1 MGLRSSVSLVESFSY
16 IDDPRSDS
24 GKRHDLM
31 DIISIAICAVICGAE
46 GWADVELF
54 GRSKYDWL
62 KRFLKLPNGI
72 PSHDTFGRVFSL
84 IDPAQF
90 QRCFVDWVK
99 GISELTQGEVIAI
112 DGKTLRGSYDRS
124 RSRSAIHMASA
135 WAQKNSLVLGQVKV
149 ADRSNEIT
157 AIPRLLSM
165 LEVSGCIVTIDAMGC
180 QKEIASK
187 IIKSGADY
195 VLSVKKNQ
203 PQLYED
209 IAETFADGLEN
220 ISHDFSE
227 TVDKGHGRMEIRKCW
242 AISETD
248 YLDYV
253 NEDSRWKSLSSIAM
267 VESER
272 RVDGETTIESR
283 FYISSLPNDAERL
296 LAATRGHWSIENSL
310 HWVLDI
316 SFREDESRVREGSA
330 PENLAVIRHMALNLL
345 KQDRTVKASIKGK
358 RKRAGWDNDFL
369 LAVISQ

>member
-1 MGLRSSVSLVESFSY
+1 MGLRSSVSLVESFSH

-84 IDPAQF
+84 IDPTQF

-112 DGKTLRGSYDRS
+112 DGKSLRGSYDRS
-124 RSRSAIHMASA
+124 GGRSAIHMVSA

-149 ADRSNEIT
+149 DDRSNEIT

-187 IIKSGADY
+187 IIERRADY

-203 PQLYED
+203 PQLY
-209 IAETFADGLEN
+209 
-220 ISHDFSE
+220 
-227 TVDKGHGRMEIRKCW
+227 
-242 AISETD
+242 
-248 YLDYV
+248 
-253 NEDSRWKSLSSIAM
+253 
-267 VESER
+267 
-272 RVDGETTIESR
+272 
-283 FYISSLPNDAERL
+283 
-296 LAATRGHWSIENSL
+296 
-310 HWVLDI
+310 
-316 SFREDESRVREGSA
+316 
-330 PENLAVIRHMALNLL
+330 RH
-345 KQDRTVKASIKGK
+345 R
-358 RKRAGWDNDFL
+358 
-369 LAVISQ
+369 

>member
-124 RSRSAIHMASA
+124 RSRSAIHMVSA

-165 LEVSGCIVTIDAMGC
+165 LEVSGCIVAIDAMGC

-296 LAATRGHWSIENSL
+296 LAATRGHLSIENSL

>member
-31 DIISIAICAVICGAE
+31 DIISIAVCAVICGAE

-84 IDPAQF
+84 IDPSQF

-99 GISELTQGEVIAI
+99 GISELTHGEVIAI
-112 DGKTLRGSYDRS
+112 DGKTLRGSCDRS
-124 RSRSAIHMASA
+124 GGRSAIHMVSA

-165 LEVSGCIVTIDAMGC
+165 LEVAGCIVTIDAMGC
-180 QKEIASK
+180 QKEIAAK
-187 IIKSGADY
+187 IAESGADY

-209 IAETFADGLEN
+209 IAETFTDSLEN

-227 TVDKGHGRMEIRKCW
+227 TVDKGHGRIEMRKCW
-242 AISETD
+242 AISERD
-248 YLDYV
+248 YVDYV
-253 NEDSRWKSLSSIAM
+253 NEGGRWKNLSSVAM

-272 RVDGETTIESR
+272 RVDGETTVESR
-283 FYISSLPNDAERL
+283 FYISSLPNDAQRL

-316 SFREDESRVREGSA
+316 SFREDESRVREGNA

-345 KQDRTVKASIKGK
+345 KRDRTVKASIKGK

>member
-135 WAQKNSLVLGQVKV
+135 WAQKNSLVLRQVKV